1 MSRMPGRGWGVVI
14 GSTLQRYRVAA
25 QREQPLQFAP
35 ELGAKTV
42 EPRVGNRHKAVDFD
56 QIERAAQML
65 AGSKE
70 GAAQPDGREDPE
82 DPPAADLGC
91 GFGGE
96 QGAVPAGLLR
106 CGAADRERVG
116 AVVAGVAARPE

>member
-42 EPRVGNRHKAVDFD
+42 EPRVGNRHTAVDFD

-70 GAAQPDGREDPE
+70 SAEQSKGCQYPE

-91 GFGGE
+91 GFGHQ
-96 QGAVPAGLLR
+96 QGAV
-106 CGAADRERVG
+106 AADRLRRG
-116 AVVAGVAARPE
+116 TAD

>member
-14 GSTLQRYRVAA
+14 GSTLQRYRVAS
-25 QREQPLQFAP
+25 QWEQPLQFAP
-35 ELGAKTV
+35 ELGAKTI

-56 QIERAAQML
+56 QIERATQML

-70 GAAQPDGREDPE
+70 GAEQSAGRQDPK

-91 GFGGE
+91 GFGHQ
-96 QGAVPAGLLR
+96 QGAVATGRLR
-106 CGAADRERVG
+106 
-116 AVVAGVAARPE
+116 